1 MRLVGLFDADDRDL
15 TGQSDEGPLEIA
27 TDIVLDELDQALAVL
42 LLENVRDAPEIDLEN
57 DMTIKINIEIRKK
70 KSSSVCN
77 IFSH

>member
-1 MRLVGLFDADDRDL
+1 MRLVGHFDRDL

-27 TDIVLDELDQALAVL
+27 TDIVLDELDQTLAVL

-57 DMTIKINIEIRKK
+57 DMTFKINIEIRKK

-77 IFSH
+77 IFFSLV